1 MTYHE
6 HCEHDHRL
14 RHHHHLTLLSL
25 RISNPQ
31 VYPPSLF
38 PYRWALQQEPD
49 RGLKAISV
57 QICKKWMIFFSCDF
71 PVANPHLMLYFS
83 WLCLFVFV
91 CCFFIVIV
99 VGFWFNWLVW
109 CCCCCCFCCFVIS
122 LFFCITCHQTWHGG
136 YCVHAFAKEN

>member
-57 QICKKWMIFFSCDF
+57 QICKKRMIFSSYDF

-83 WLCLFVFV
+83 WLCLFVLSVVFV
-91 CCFFIVIV
+91 IIIAIV
-99 VGFWFNWLVW
+99 FWFN
-109 CCCCCCFCCFVIS
+109 
-122 LFFCITCHQTWHGG
+122 
-136 YCVHAFAKEN
+136 

>member
-38 PYRWALQQEPD
+38 PYRWALQQEPGQ
-49 RGLKAISV
+49 GLKAISV
-57 QICKKWMIFFSCDF
+57 KICKKWMIFPRVISLSRIL
-71 PVANPHLMLYFS
+71 V
-83 WLCLFVFV
+83 LCCTFFACFFVF
-91 CCFFIVIV
+91 
-99 VGFWFNWLVW
+99 FWFNWLVCG
-109 CCCCCCFCCFVIS
+109 CCCCCFVIS
-122 LFFCITCHQTWHGG
+122 LLPFITSHQTRYGG
-136 YCVHAFAKEN
+136 YCVHACAKKLLINW